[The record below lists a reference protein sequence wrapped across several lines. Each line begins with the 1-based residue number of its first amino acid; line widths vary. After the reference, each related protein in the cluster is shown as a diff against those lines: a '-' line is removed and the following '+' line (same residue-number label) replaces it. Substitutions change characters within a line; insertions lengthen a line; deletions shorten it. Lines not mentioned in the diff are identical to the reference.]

1 MRNKILAILTTQPK
15 RVRLK
20 ELIRKGIVFMK
31 IKKMLKKIWFVKK
44 LKKMD
49 LEDRISISNKLTL
62 TAAILMIVAV
72 VFTIIS
78 ITVSLV
84 LFLTAMSLI
93 IIAEMFDWLVNDDVL
108 PREIEWWE

>member
-1 MRNKILAILTTQPK
+1 
-15 RVRLK
+15 
-20 ELIRKGIVFMK
+20 MK